1 MKITIKQG
9 TYDEINVIN
18 VKEFQEKAKFVLEN
32 IVNPQIEI
40 AKHNSIQLTNVQK
53 AHSNCNIQI

>member
-1 MKITIKQG
+1 MKITLKQG

-18 VKEFQEKAKFVLEN
+18 VKEFQRKAKYVLEN
-32 IVNPQIEI
+32 IVKPQIEI
-40 AKHNSIQLTNVQK
+40 AKNNSVQLTTVQK

>member
-18 VKEFQEKAKFVLEN
+18 VKEFQEKSKFVLEN

-53 AHSNCNIQI
+53 AYSNCNIQI

>member
-18 VKEFQEKAKFVLEN
+18 VKEFQEKAKFVLKN
-32 IVNPQIEI
+32 IVNPQIEN
-40 AKHNSIQLTNVQK
+40 AKHNSIQLTTVQK

>member
-32 IVNPQIEI
+32 IFNPQIEN
-40 AKHNSIQLTNVQK
+40 AKNNSIQLTTVQK

>member
-18 VKEFQEKAKFVLEN
+18 VKEFQEKAKFVLQN

>member
-40 AKHNSIQLTNVQK
+40 AKHNSFQLTNVQK